1 MILLKLSHTFNGWRR
16 SPQRLP
22 RNHTSS
28 SLVPQFRCNVRAPGS
43 IPIPV
48 PIQLYLVFASDSTFQ
63 LRPWLTTW
71 KSCFFHLHW
80 QVLLRIKLAISGYHD
95 QQHFRSLLIYS
106 TLSHWQCWH
115 YLAISRWSRFQR
127 PQAFLAY
134 SSSCFKHMFLLPS
147 SDNQS
152 LPIDV
157 PESSQII
164 SYGKVSSVRLC
175 YRVDDPA
182 FERTAY

>member
-22 RNHTSS
+22 RNHTNS
-28 SLVPQFRCNVRAPGS
+28 SLVPQFRCNLRAPGS

-80 QVLLRIKLAISGYHD
+80 QVLLRIKLAILGYHD
-95 QQHFRSLLIYS
+95 QQHFRSLLTYS

-127 PQAFLAY
+127 HKL
-134 SSSCFKHMFLLPS
+134 SSPIRPHTSNTCSFFHQVITNPCPS
-147 SDNQS
+147 TFPKIVRSYDMGKFPPSDCAT
-152 LPIDV
+152 V
-157 PESSQII
+157 
-164 SYGKVSSVRLC
+164 
-175 YRVDDPA
+175 
-182 FERTAY
+182 